1 MAKNSYAKH
10 SYMVITSNFELE
22 PVINQF
28 FETYPKNKFE
38 SYQVVY
44 KTLGEYNDDE
54 FTYIIVFQL
63 PPQPIGRLPHFSD
76 FLRAYCTLNAK
87 TAVAATISNVFPR
100 LDRRHGSSGH
110 VFGELRDNTTKN
122 ESPDGTL

>member
-28 FETYPKNKFE
+28 FETYPKNEYE
-38 SYQVVY
+38 SFQVVY
-44 KTLGEYNDDE
+44 KTLGEYNDNE
-54 FTYIIVFQL
+54 FTYMIVFQL
-63 PPQPIGRLPHFSD
+63 PPQPRGRVPHFSD

-87 TAVAATISNVFPR
+87 TAVAANVSNVFPG
-100 LDRRHGSSGH
+100 LDSKHGRGGH
-110 VFGELRDNTTKN
+110 IFGELRNDPAPETK
-122 ESPDGTL
+122 P